1 MTLDLNHMQK
11 NHFLAF
17 DLGASSGRAI
27 LGTLEHGKLSLTEV
41 HRFVN
46 QMQFINGHYF
56 WNIFS
61 LFNELKTGLKKC
73 IKNFGI
79 QPQSVAVDTWGVDF
93 VHLDE
98 TGMILSLPYAYRD
111 SRTDTSMDDLFK
123 LVPREEVYLQTGIQF
138 MQFNSLFQL
147 FSMVKEK
154 RSLLKITDQ
163 ILFMPDALNYLFSG
177 VARTE
182 FSIASTS
189 QMIKPGRCE
198 WQTDLLEKVNIP
210 TTILG
215 GIILPGTIIGSVT
228 PEVAE
233 ETGSLQIP
241 VIAVAGH
248 DTASAIASVP
258 AENSNFSYI
267 SSGTWSLM
275 GIESP
280 EPIVSGQ
287 TAAMNFTNEGGVEG
301 TTRFLKNIMGM
312 WLIQECRRM
321 WSKEVN
327 YTWDEMV
334 TMVRGVRP
342 FKFLID
348 PDKACFLNPGDMP
361 QAIAENCVEP
371 GTGKPETHAEII
383 RCIYDSL
390 ALKYRF
396 TLDQVRKVST
406 RPIEK
411 IHIIGGGANNHF
423 LNQLT
428 ANVTGLPV
436 VAGPVEA
443 TATGNI
449 LMQAKA
455 MGLVSSLDEMRR
467 IVRDSFDV
475 ISFTPEPS
483 GQGDTAYQRF
493 CKIMEKD
500 Q

>member
-1 MTLDLNHMQK
+1 MQK
-11 NHFLAF
+11 NNFLAF

-27 LGTLEHGKLSLTEV
+27 LGTLDNGKLDLTEI
-41 HRFVN
+41 HRFTN
-46 QMQFINGHYF
+46 QMQFINGHYH

-61 LFNELKTGLKKC
+61 LFNELKTGLQKC
-73 IKNFGI
+73 IRDYGI
-79 QPQSVAVDTWGVDF
+79 QPQSVGVDTWGVDF

-98 TGMILSLPYAYRD
+98 KGMILSLPYAYRD
-111 SRTDTSMDDLFK
+111 SRTDTAMEDLFRIIPK
-123 LVPREEVYLQTGIQF
+123 EEVYQQTGIQF

-147 FSMVKEK
+147 YSMVKED
-154 RSLLKITDQ
+154 RSILKITDR
-163 ILFMPDALNYLFSG
+163 ILFMPDALNYLLSG

-189 QMIKPGRCE
+189 QMIKPGKCE
-198 WQTDLLEKVNIP
+198 WQIALLEKAGIP
-210 TTILG
+210 VSILG
-215 GIILPGTIIGSVT
+215 DIILPGTKVGQLT
-228 PEVAE
+228 PAVAD
-233 ETGSLQIP
+233 ETGSQQIP

-258 AENSNFSYI
+258 AENGNFAYI

-280 EPIVSGQ
+280 GPIISKQ
-287 TAAMNFTNEGGVEG
+287 TAEMNYTNEGGVEG

-312 WLIQECRRM
+312 WLIQECRRI
-321 WSKEVN
+321 WSKDVH

-334 TMVRGVRP
+334 NMVSDAEP
-342 FKFLID
+342 FKFIVD
-348 PDKACFLNPGDMP
+348 PDKPCFLNPGDMP
-361 QAIAENCVEP
+361 LTVSENCKEP
-371 GTGKPETHAEII
+371 GVGKPVTHAEVI

-390 ALKYRF
+390 ALKYRY
-396 TLDQVRKVST
+396 TLDQIRAVSDQ
-406 RPIEK
+406 PIEK
-411 IHIIGGGANNHF
+411 IHIFGGGANNHF

-443 TATGNI
+443 TAIGNI

-455 MGLVSSLDEMRR
+455 MGLIGSLSGMRK

-475 ISFTPEPS
+475 ITFEPEPS
-483 GQGDTAYQRF
+483 DLWDQAYRRF
-493 CKIMEKD
+493 CRIVEGN
-500 Q
+500 